1 MPEPVENYVDRVLD
15 KNGTSYKLHD
25 TDCRTIANSK
35 SVVKNQTET
44 TSYGTLVVDD
54 TLVDASTFGKLT
66 IKNTA
71 ARCIYYQGDGATAT
85 ATNAADFHDAILK
98 AYSAGTGVKKTV
110 GFQVRYTNTSNGDT
124 LLIPATQMF
133 TDTGSSNGVI
143 QFILPTAD
151 GSSLILVVDT
161 YTHGNASDGSADTHT
176 ITTKAIGGSSV
187 GFISLRGDITNTSA
201 ATFTVRNAAETHAIV
216 KEIYDNISSGNFS
229 AIKNNMVRAYTDYKA
244 GVGTTSHLGVY
255 DLEIADVGVN
265 NLTIAF
271 KFSLP
276 SDAATALLN
285 CIFYVTCKIAIG
297 TADDGSGDTYTFKT
311 FKVSGT
317 AM

>member
-1 MPEPVENYVDRVLD
+1 MPEPVVNYVDHVLD
-15 KNGTSYKLHD
+15 KNGTSYELHD

-44 TSYGTLVVDD
+44 ASYATLVVDD
-54 TLVDASTFGKLT
+54 TLVEATTFGKMT

-71 ARCIYYQGDGATAT
+71 ARCIYYQGDGTTAAIT
-85 ATNAADFHDAILK
+85 DAAAFHDAISK
-98 AYSAGTGVKKTV
+98 AYSAGTGAKNTV
-110 GFQVRYTNTSNGDT
+110 GFQVRYTIPQGNDM
-124 LLIPATQMF
+124 LMPATHMF
-133 TDTGSSNGVI
+133 TGTGNSNGVI
-143 QFILPTAD
+143 QFVLPAVD
-151 GSSLILVVDT
+151 GSSAVLVVDT
-161 YTHGNASDGSADTHT
+161 YTMGNASDGSADTHT
-176 ITTKAIGGSSV
+176 ITTQAIGGGGSV
-187 GFISLRGDITNTSA
+187 GYISLRGDITNTST

-216 KEIYDNISSGNFS
+216 KEIYDNFSSGNFS
-229 AIKNNMVRAYTDYKA
+229 AIKNNMVRSYTDYKA
-244 GVGTTSHLGVY
+244 GVGTTSHVGVY
-255 DLEIADVGVN
+255 DLEVADKGVN

-285 CIFYVTCKIAIG
+285 CIFYVTCKITIG
-297 TADDGSGDTYTFKT
+297 AADDGSADSYTFTT

>member
-44 TSYGTLVVDD
+44 VSYGTLVVDE
-54 TLVDASTFGKLT
+54 TLVDSATSLKMT

-71 ARCIYYQGDGATAT
+71 ARCIYYQGDGSTAT
-85 ATNAADFHDAILK
+85 ATNAADFHDAISK

-110 GFQVRYTNTSNGDT
+110 GFQVRYTNTANGDS
-124 LLIPATQMF
+124 LLIPATHMF
-133 TDTGSSNGVI
+133 TETGSSNGVI
-143 QFILPTAD
+143 QFVLPAVD

-161 YTHGNASDGSADTHT
+161 YTMGNASDGSADTHT
-176 ITTKAIGGSSV
+176 ITTQPIGAPSV
-187 GFISLRGDITNTSA
+187 GYIIFKGDLTTPTA
-201 ATFTVRNAAETHAIV
+201 ASFTVRNAPATHAIV
-216 KEIYDNISSGNFS
+216 KKIYSNRSEV
-229 AIKNNMVRAYTDYKA
+229 KNNLVILNCDYKA
-244 GVGTTSHLGVY
+244 GVGTTDCSGAY
-255 DLEIADVGVN
+255 DIEVVDSGVN
-265 NLTIAF
+265 KVTIAF

-276 SDAATALLN
+276 DDAANTLLN
-285 CIFYVTCKIAIG
+285 SIFYVTDTITIG
-297 TADDGSGDTYTFKT
+297 SADDGSGDTHTFTT